1 MKAVEAVQR
10 GGADEMREA
19 LLDNGIRVLTERRP
33 DVRSAAVGVW
43 IEQGSAHETPESAG
57 VSHLMEHLVFKGT
70 ERRSAHEIALSLE
83 SLGGSLDAYTTREHT
98 SYQAHVLDENL
109 PVALDVLA
117 DLVLNPRLDPVDL
130 ELEKDV
136 VVEEI
141 AGVEDTP
148 DDLIFDL
155 HGAEFWNGHTYGRP
169 ILGTRETVRAFHID
183 DLRSLHVERYRGR
196 NIVLGCVGNIEH
208 EEVVER
214 LTELFGGVDAGN
226 ASAGIAE
233 PVGTISGRISV
244 ARDAA
249 QAHVLIG
256 NSTPSYG
263 DPIRNALILI
273 SGAFGGGMSSRLF
286 QRIREELALAYAV
299 YAFQSFYSK
308 AGMAGVYVGTR
319 PEASDDALEAI
330 LGEYAKLF
338 DHGITDDELEQAKS
352 HARGRS
358 ILAME
363 STGARLL
370 RLVGFTLRGE
380 PYRDL
385 DESLARID
393 AVTQDEVSTA
403 CQRFYNPEDLFTLTL
418 GPA

>member
-1 MKAVEAVQR
+1 
-10 GGADEMREA
+10 MREA
-19 LLDNGIRVLTERRP
+19 LLDNGIRVVTERRP

-43 IEQGSAHETPESAG
+43 IEQGSAHESPESAG

-70 ERRSAHEIALSLE
+70 ERRTAHEIALSLE

-98 SYQAHVLDENL
+98 SYQAHVLDEHL
-109 PVALDVLA
+109 PLALDVLA
-117 DLVLNPRLDPVDL
+117 DLVLHPRLDPADL

-136 VVEEI
+136 VIEEI

-155 HGAEFWNGHTYGRP
+155 HGAKFWHGHTYGRP
-169 ILGTRETVRAFHID
+169 ILGTRETVRAFQID
-183 DLRSLHVERYRGR
+183 DLRSLHAERYRGR

-208 EEVVER
+208 DEVLKR
-214 LTELFGGVDAGN
+214 LTQLFGEVDPG
-226 ASAGIAE
+226 SVSPEIVE
-233 PVGTISGRISV
+233 PVETLSGRSSV
-244 ARDAA
+244 VRDAA
-249 QAHVLIG
+249 QAHLVIG
-256 NSTPSYG
+256 NSTPSFT

-299 YAFQSFYSK
+299 YSFQSFYSR

-319 PEASDDALEAI
+319 PEASDEALEVI
-330 LGEYAKLF
+330 LGEYAKLCE
-338 DHGITDDELEQAKS
+338 HGITSEELEQAKS
-352 HARGRS
+352 QAKGRS

-393 AVTQDEVSTA
+393 AVTLDEVSAA
-403 CQRFYNPEDLFTLTL
+403 CRRFYNPEGQFILTL

>member
-1 MKAVEAVQR
+1 
-10 GGADEMREA
+10 MREA
-19 LLDNGIRVLTERRP
+19 LLGNGIRVVTERRS

-43 IEQGSAHETPESAG
+43 VEQGSAHETPESAG

-70 ERRSAHEIALSLE
+70 EHRSAHEIALSLE

-98 SYQAHVLDENL
+98 SYQAHVLDEHL

-136 VVEEI
+136 VIEEI

-183 DLRSLHVERYRGR
+183 DLRSLHAERYQGR

-208 EEVVER
+208 EDVVSR
-214 LTELFGGVDAGN
+214 LTELFGDVHPGR
-226 ASAGIAE
+226 ASPGIAQ
-233 PVGTISGRISV
+233 PMGTNSGRISV
-244 ARDAA
+244 VRDAA
-249 QAHVLIG
+249 QAHVVIG

-263 DPIRNALILI
+263 DPVRIPLILI

-286 QRIREELALAYAV
+286 QRIREELALAYSV
-299 YAFQSFYSK
+299 YSFQSFYSK
-308 AGMAGVYVGTR
+308 AGLAGVYIGTR
-319 PEASDDALEAI
+319 PEASDEALEAI
-330 LGEYAKLF
+330 LGEYAKLCE
-338 DHGITDDELEQAKS
+338 HGIKDGELEQAKS
-352 HARGRS
+352 HAKGRS

-363 STGARLL
+363 STGARLH

-393 AVTQDEVSTA
+393 AVTQDEVRAA
-403 CQRFYNPEDLFTLTL
+403 CQRFYSPEDQFTLTL

>member
-1 MKAVEAVQR
+1 
-10 GGADEMREA
+10 MREA
-19 LLDNGIRVLTERRP
+19 LLDNGIRVVTERRP

-43 IEQGSAHETPESAG
+43 IEQGSAHETPESGG

-70 ERRSAHEIALSLE
+70 EHRTAHEIALSLE

-98 SYQAHVLDENL
+98 SYHAHVLDEHL

-117 DLVLNPRLDPVDL
+117 DLVLHPRLDPADL

-136 VVEEI
+136 VIEEI

-169 ILGTRETVRAFHID
+169 ILGTRETVKAFEID
-183 DLRSLHVERYRGR
+183 ELRSLHSERYGGR

-208 EEVVER
+208 DEVVDR
-214 LTELFGGVDAGN
+214 LTELFGGVDPGS
-226 ASAGIAE
+226 ASPRIEE
-233 PVGTISGRISV
+233 PTDTVSGRSSV
-244 ARDAA
+244 VREAA
-249 QAHVLIG
+249 QAHLVIAHA
-256 NSTPSYG
+256 TPSFA
-263 DPIRNALILI
+263 DPVRNALILI
-273 SGAFGGGMSSRLF
+273 SSAFGGGMSSRLF

-299 YAFQSFYSK
+299 YSFQSFYSK

-319 PEASDDALEAI
+319 PEASEKALEGI
-330 LGEYAKLF
+330 LAEYAKLYE
-338 DHGITDDELEQAKS
+338 DGITAAELEQAKS
-352 HARGRS
+352 HAKGRS

-385 DESLARID
+385 DESLERID
-393 AVTQDEVSTA
+393 AVTLDEVSDA
-403 CQRFYNPEDLFTLTL
+403 CRRFYDPEAQYILSL

>member
-1 MKAVEAVQR
+1 M
-10 GGADEMREA
+10 
-19 LLDNGIRVLTERRP
+19 
-33 DVRSAAVGVW
+33 
-43 IEQGSAHETPESAG
+43 
-57 VSHLMEHLVFKGT
+57 
-70 ERRSAHEIALSLE
+70 
-83 SLGGSLDAYTTREHT
+83 
-98 SYQAHVLDENL
+98 LDEHL

-117 DLVLNPRLDPVDL
+117 DLVLHPRLDPADL

-136 VVEEI
+136 VIEEI

-169 ILGTRETVRAFHID
+169 ILGTRETVKAFEID
-183 DLRSLHVERYRGR
+183 ELRSLHAERYRGR

-208 EEVVER
+208 DEVVDR
-214 LTELFGGVDAGN
+214 LTELFGGVDPGS
-226 ASAGIAE
+226 ASPRIAE
-233 PVGTISGRISV
+233 PTDTISGRSSFV
-244 ARDAA
+244 RDAA
-249 QAHVLIG
+249 QAHLVIG
-256 NSTPSYG
+256 DSSPSFA
-263 DPIRNALILI
+263 DSVRNALILI

-299 YAFQSFYSK
+299 YSFQSFYSK

-319 PEASDDALEAI
+319 PEASEQALEGI
-330 LGEYAKLF
+330 LAEYAKLYE
-338 DHGITDDELEQAKS
+338 DGITAAELEQAKS
-352 HARGRS
+352 HAKGRS

-393 AVTQDEVSTA
+393 AVTLDEVSDA
-403 CQRFYNPEDLFTLTL
+403 CRRFYDPEAQYILSL

>member
-1 MKAVEAVQR
+1 
-10 GGADEMREA
+10 MREA
-19 LLDNGIRVLTERRP
+19 LLDNGIRLITERRP
-33 DVRSAAVGVW
+33 DVRSVAVGVW
-43 IEQGSAHETPESAG
+43 IDQGSAHESLESAG

-70 ERRSAHEIALSLE
+70 ERRTAHEIALSLE

-98 SYQAHVLDENL
+98 SYQAHVLDEHL

-117 DLVLNPRLDPVDL
+117 DLVLHPRLDPADL

-136 VVEEI
+136 VIEEI

-155 HGAEFWNGHTYGRP
+155 HGAEFWRGHTYGRP

-183 DLRSLHVERYRGR
+183 DLCSLHAGRYRGR

-208 EEVVER
+208 DEVLKR
-214 LTELFGGVDAGN
+214 LTELFGGVDPGS
-226 ASAGIAE
+226 ASPGIAE
-233 PVGTISGRISV
+233 PVETLTGRRSV
-244 ARDAA
+244 VRDAA
-249 QAHVLIG
+249 QAHLVIG
-256 NSTPSYG
+256 NSTPSFT
-263 DPIRNALILI
+263 DPIRDALMLI

-286 QRIREELALAYAV
+286 QRIREDLALAYAV
-299 YAFQSFYSK
+299 YSFQSFYSK

-319 PEASDDALEAI
+319 PEASDEALEAI
-330 LGEYAKLF
+330 LGEYAKLCE
-338 DHGITDDELEQAKS
+338 HGIVGEELEQAKS
-352 HARGRS
+352 HAKGRS

-393 AVTQDEVSTA
+393 AVTLNEVGAA
-403 CQRFYNPEDLFTLTL
+403 CRRFYNPEDQFILTL

>member
-1 MKAVEAVQR
+1 
-10 GGADEMREA
+10 MREE
-19 LLDNGIRVLTERRP
+19 LLDNGIRLVTERRP
-33 DVRSAAVGVW
+33 DVRSVAAGVW
-43 IEQGSAHETPESAG
+43 IDQGSAHETSESSG

-70 ERRSAHEIALSLE
+70 ERRTAHEIALSLE

-98 SYQAHVLDENL
+98 SYQAHVLDEHL

-117 DLVLNPRLDPVDL
+117 DLVLHPRLDPADL

-136 VVEEI
+136 VIEEI

-148 DDLIFDL
+148 DDLVFDF
-155 HGAEFWNGHTYGRP
+155 HGAKFWNGHTYGRP
-169 ILGTRETVRAFHID
+169 ILGTRETVRAFQINE
-183 DLRSLHVERYRGR
+183 LRSLHSERYRGR

-208 EEVVER
+208 DEVVNR
-214 LTELFGGVDAGN
+214 LTELFGGVDRGGT
-226 ASAGIAE
+226 SPRIAE
-233 PVGTISGRISV
+233 PTGTISGRSSV
-244 ARDAA
+244 VRDAA
-249 QAHVLIG
+249 QAHLVI
-256 NSTPSYG
+256 SHATPSFT
-263 DPIRNALILI
+263 DPVRDALILI

-299 YAFQSFYSK
+299 YSFQSFYSK

-319 PEASDDALEAI
+319 PEASEQALEGI
-330 LGEYAKLF
+330 LCEYAKLCE
-338 DHGITDDELEQAKS
+338 HGITGEELEQAKS
-352 HARGRS
+352 HAKGRS

-393 AVTQDEVSTA
+393 AVTLEEVKAA
-403 CQRFYNPEDLFTLTL
+403 CQHFYDPEDQYALSL

>member
-1 MKAVEAVQR
+1 
-10 GGADEMREA
+10 MREA
-19 LLDNGIRVLTERRP
+19 LLDNGMRVVTQRRP
-33 DVRSAAVGVW
+33 DVRSIAVGVW
-43 IEQGSAHETPESAG
+43 VEQGSAHETPESAG

-70 ERRSAHEIALSLE
+70 EHRSAHEIALSLE

-98 SYQAHVLDENL
+98 SYQAHVLDEHL

-117 DLVLNPRLDPVDL
+117 DLVVNPRLDPADL

-136 VVEEI
+136 VIEEI

-155 HGAEFWNGHTYGRP
+155 HGAKFWNGHTYGRP

-183 DLRSLHVERYRGR
+183 DLRSLHAERYQGR

-208 EEVVER
+208 EEVMNR
-214 LTELFGGVDAGN
+214 LAELFGEVGTGT
-226 ASAGIAE
+226 ASPVIAE
-233 PVGTISGRISV
+233 PAGTLSGRTSV
-244 ARDAA
+244 VRDAA
-249 QAHVLIG
+249 QAHIVIS
-256 NSTPSYG
+256 NSTPSYT

-299 YAFQSFYSK
+299 YSFQSFYSK
-308 AGMAGVYVGTR
+308 AGLAGVYVGTR
-319 PEASDDALEAI
+319 PEASDDALETI
-330 LGEYAKLF
+330 LGEYAKLCQ
-338 DHGITDDELEQAKS
+338 HGITDRELEQAKS
-352 HARGRS
+352 HAKGRL

-363 STGARLL
+363 STGARLF

-380 PYRDL
+380 PYQDL
-385 DESLARID
+385 EESLARIA
-393 AVTQDEVSTA
+393 AVTQDEVRAA
-403 CQRFYNPEDLFTLTL
+403 CQRFYNPEEQFTLTL
-418 GPA
+418 GPT

>member
-1 MKAVEAVQR
+1 
-10 GGADEMREA
+10 MREA
-19 LLDNGIRVLTERRP
+19 VLDNGIRVVTERRP
-33 DVRSAAVGVW
+33 DVRAAAVGVW
-43 IEQGSAHETPESAG
+43 IDQGSAHESPESGG

-98 SYQAHVLDENL
+98 SYQAHVLDEHL

-117 DLVLNPRLDPVDL
+117 DLVLHPLLDPADL

-136 VVEEI
+136 VIEEI

-155 HGAEFWNGHTYGRP
+155 HGAKFWNDHTYGRP
-169 ILGTRETVRAFHID
+169 ILGTRETVRSLQID
-183 DLRSLHVERYRGR
+183 DMRSLHTERYLGR
-196 NIVLGCVGNIEH
+196 NIVLGCAGNIEH
-208 EEVVER
+208 DEVLSR
-214 LTELFGGVDAGN
+214 LTDLFGGVGPGS
-226 ASAGIAE
+226 ASPEIAE
-233 PVGTISGRISV
+233 PAETLSGRSSV
-244 ARDAA
+244 IRDAA
-249 QAHVLIG
+249 QAHFVIG
-256 NSTPSYG
+256 NSTPSFT
-263 DPIRNALILI
+263 DPIRDALILI

-286 QRIREELALAYAV
+286 QRIREEMALAYAV
-299 YAFQSFYSK
+299 YSFQSFYSK

-319 PEASDDALEAI
+319 PGASEEALEAI
-330 LGEYAKLF
+330 LGEYAKLCRR
-338 DHGITDDELEQAKS
+338 GITGEELEQAKS

-385 DESLARID
+385 DESLGRID
-393 AVTQDEVSTA
+393 AVTVEEVDAA
-403 CQRFYNPEDLFTLTL
+403 CRRFYNPEDQFILSL
-418 GPA
+418 GPE

>member
-1 MKAVEAVQR
+1 
-10 GGADEMREA
+10 MREA
-19 LLDNGIRVLTERRP
+19 LLDNGIRVITERRP

-43 IEQGSAHETPESAG
+43 VEQGSAHESPESAG

-70 ERRSAHEIALSLE
+70 ERRTAHEIALSLE

-98 SYQAHVLDENL
+98 SYQAHVLDEHL

-117 DLVLNPRLDPVDL
+117 DLVLHPRLDPADL

-136 VVEEI
+136 VIEEI

-155 HGAEFWNGHTYGRP
+155 HGAEFWRGHTYGRP
-169 ILGTRETVRAFHID
+169 ILGTRETVRAFQID
-183 DLRSLHVERYRGR
+183 DLRSLHAERYRGR
-196 NIVLGCVGNIEH
+196 NMVLGCVGNIEH
-208 EEVVER
+208 DEVLKR
-214 LTELFGGVDAGN
+214 LTELFGEVDPGS

-233 PVGTISGRISV
+233 PVETSTGRSSFV
-244 ARDAA
+244 RDAA
-249 QAHVLIG
+249 QAHLVIS
-256 NSTPSYG
+256 NSTPSFT
-263 DPIRNALILI
+263 DPIRDALILI

-299 YAFQSFYSK
+299 YSFQSFYSK

-319 PEASDDALEAI
+319 PEASDEALEAI
-330 LGEYAKLF
+330 LGEYAKLCE
-338 DHGITDDELEQAKS
+338 HGIAGEELEQAKS
-352 HARGRS
+352 HAKGRS

-385 DESLARID
+385 DQSLARID
-393 AVTQDEVSTA
+393 AVTPDEVSAA
-403 CQRFYNPEDLFTLTL
+403 CRRFYNPEDQFILTL
-418 GPA
+418 GPE

>member
-1 MKAVEAVQR
+1 
-10 GGADEMREA
+10 MREEV
-19 LLDNGIRVLTERRP
+19 LDNGIRVVTERRP
-33 DVRSAAVGVW
+33 DVRSVAVGVW
-43 IEQGSAHETPESAG
+43 VDQGSAHETPEEAG

-70 ERRSAHEIALSLE
+70 ERRTAHEIALSLE

-98 SYQAHVLDENL
+98 SYQAHVLDEHL

-117 DLVLNPRLDPVDL
+117 DLVLHPRLDPADL
-130 ELEKDV
+130 ELEKNV
-136 VVEEI
+136 VIEEI

-148 DDLIFDL
+148 DDLVFDL
-155 HGAEFWNGHTYGRP
+155 HGEKFWKGHRYGRP
-169 ILGTRETVRAFHID
+169 ILGTRESVRAFQID
-183 DLRSLHVERYRGR
+183 DFRTLHEERYRGR
-196 NIVLGCVGNIEH
+196 NLVLGCVGNIEH
-208 EEVVER
+208 DEVLER
-214 LTELFGGVDAGN
+214 LTALFGDVDPGS
-226 ASAGIAE
+226 ASPPIAE
-233 PVGTISGRISV
+233 PSETVSGRASV
-244 ARDAA
+244 VRDAA
-249 QAHVLIG
+249 QSHLVIS
-256 NSTPSYG
+256 NSTPSYA

-299 YAFQSFYSK
+299 FSFQSFYSK

-319 PEASDDALEAI
+319 PEATEQALEAI
-330 LGEYAKLF
+330 LAEYVKLYEE
-338 DHGITDDELEQAKS
+338 GITAEELEQAKS
-352 HARGRS
+352 HAKGRS

-393 AVTQDEVSTA
+393 AVTLDEATA
-403 CQRFYNPEDLFTLTL
+403 ACHRFYDPVDQYTLSL

>member
-1 MKAVEAVQR
+1 
-10 GGADEMREA
+10 MREA
-19 LLDNGIRVLTERRP
+19 LLDNGIRVVTERRP

-43 IEQGSAHETPESAG
+43 VAHGSAHETAESGG

-70 ERRSAHEIALSLE
+70 GKRSAHEIALSLE
-83 SLGGSLDAYTTREHT
+83 TLGGSLDAYTTREYT
-98 SYQAHVLDENL
+98 SYQAHVLDEHL
-109 PVALDVLA
+109 PVAIDVLS
-117 DLVLNPRLDPVDL
+117 DLVLNPRLDADDL

-136 VVEEI
+136 VIEEI

-155 HGAEFWNGHTYGRP
+155 HGEKFWDGHPYGRP
-169 ILGTRETVRAFHID
+169 ILGTRDSVKAFQID
-183 DLRSLHVERYRGR
+183 DFRSLHEERYRGR

-208 EEVVER
+208 EEVVDHFVD
-214 LTELFGGVDAGN
+214 LFGGVAAGE
-226 ASAGIAE
+226 ASPEVAE
-233 PVGTISGRISV
+233 PTGTISGRTAV
-244 ARDAA
+244 VRDAA
-249 QAHVLIG
+249 QAHVVIG
-256 NSTPSYG
+256 NSTPPYS
-263 DPIRNALILI
+263 DPIRNALILV

-286 QRIREELALAYAV
+286 QRIREEMALAYTV

-319 PEASDDALEAI
+319 PDATEEAVEGI
-330 LGEYAKLF
+330 LSEYTKLCEK
-338 DHGITDDELEQAKS
+338 GIAVEELAQAKS
-352 HARGRS
+352 HAKGRS

-370 RLVGFTLRGE
+370 RLAGFVLRGE

-393 AVTQDEVSTA
+393 AVTYDEVSAA
-403 CQRFYNPEDLFTLTL
+403 CRQFFNPEDQFILTL
-418 GPA
+418 GPS

>member
-1 MKAVEAVQR
+1 
-10 GGADEMREA
+10 MREA
-19 LLDNGIRVLTERRP
+19 LLDNGIRIITERRP

-43 IEQGSAHETPESAG
+43 VHQGSAHETPDMAG

-98 SYQAHVLDENL
+98 SYQAHVLDKDL

-117 DLVLNPRLDPVDL
+117 DLVLHPRLDPADL

-136 VVEEI
+136 VIEEI
-141 AGVEDTP
+141 AGAEDTP
-148 DDLIFDL
+148 DDLVFDL
-155 HGAEFWNGHTYGRP
+155 HAEKFWNGHTYGRP
-169 ILGTRETVRAFHID
+169 ILGTRETVRSFQID
-183 DLRSLHVERYRGR
+183 DLRSLHEERYRGR

-208 EEVVER
+208 EEVVNR
-214 LTELFGGVDAGN
+214 LTELFGEVDPGS
-226 ASAGIAE
+226 ASPRIAE
-233 PVGTISGRISV
+233 PAETVSGRISV
-244 ARDAA
+244 VRDTA
-249 QAHVLIG
+249 QAHLVIG
-256 NSTPSYG
+256 NSTPSYA
-263 DPIRNALILI
+263 DPIRNALVLV

-299 YAFQSFYSK
+299 YSFQSFFSK

-319 PEASDDALEAI
+319 PEASEQALEGI
-330 LGEYAKLF
+330 LAEYTKLYEG
-338 DHGITDDELEQAKS
+338 GITGEELEQAKS

-393 AVTQDEVSTA
+393 AVTLDEVSAA
-403 CQRFYNPEDLFTLTL
+403 CQRFYDPADQYTLTL
-418 GPA
+418 GPE

>member
-1 MKAVEAVQR
+1 
-10 GGADEMREA
+10 MREA
-19 LLDNGIRVLTERRP
+19 LLDNGIRLVTERRP
-33 DVRSAAVGVW
+33 DVRSVAVGVW
-43 IEQGSAHETPESAG
+43 IDQGSAHETSESSG

-70 ERRSAHEIALSLE
+70 ERRTAHEIALSLE

-98 SYQAHVLDENL
+98 SYQAHVLDEHL

-117 DLVLNPRLDPVDL
+117 DLVLHPRLDPTDL

-136 VVEEI
+136 VIEEI

-148 DDLIFDL
+148 DDLVFDL
-155 HGAEFWNGHTYGRP
+155 HGAKFWNGHTYGRP
-169 ILGTRETVRAFHID
+169 ILGTRQTVRAFQID
-183 DLRSLHVERYRGR
+183 ELRSLHSERYRGR
-196 NIVLGCVGNIEH
+196 NMVLGCVGNIEH
-208 EEVVER
+208 DEVVNR
-214 LTELFGGVDAGN
+214 LTELFGGVDPGS
-226 ASAGIAE
+226 ASPRIAE
-233 PVGTISGRISV
+233 PTGTISGRSSV
-244 ARDAA
+244 VRDAA
-249 QAHVLIG
+249 QAHLVIS
-256 NSTPSYG
+256 NTTPSFT
-263 DPIRNALILI
+263 DPVRDALILI

-299 YAFQSFYSK
+299 YSFQSFYSK

-319 PEASDDALEAI
+319 PEASEQALEGI
-330 LGEYAKLF
+330 LCEYAKLCER
-338 DHGITDDELEQAKS
+338 GITGEELEQAKS
-352 HARGRS
+352 HAKGRS

-385 DESLARID
+385 DESLTRID
-393 AVTQDEVSTA
+393 AVTLEEVRTA
-403 CQRFYNPEDLFTLTL
+403 CQRFYNPEDQYALSL

>member
-1 MKAVEAVQR
+1 
-10 GGADEMREA
+10 MREA
-19 LLDNGIRVLTERRP
+19 LLDNGIRLVTERRP
-33 DVRSAAVGVW
+33 DVRSVAVGVW
-43 IEQGSAHETPESAG
+43 IDQGSAHETSESSG

-70 ERRSAHEIALSLE
+70 ERRTAHEIALSLE

-98 SYQAHVLDENL
+98 SYQAHVLDEHL

-117 DLVLNPRLDPVDL
+117 DLVLHPRLDPADL

-136 VVEEI
+136 VIEEI

-148 DDLIFDL
+148 DDLVFDL
-155 HGAEFWNGHTYGRP
+155 HGAKFWNGHTYGRP
-169 ILGTRETVRAFHID
+169 ILGTRETVRAFQID
-183 DLRSLHVERYRGR
+183 ELRSLHSERYQGR
-196 NIVLGCVGNIEH
+196 NMVLGCVGNIEH
-208 EEVVER
+208 DEVVSR
-214 LTELFGGVDAGN
+214 LTELFGGVDPGS
-226 ASAGIAE
+226 ASPRIAE
-233 PVGTISGRISV
+233 PTETISGRGSV
-244 ARDAA
+244 VRDAA
-249 QAHVLIG
+249 QAHLVI
-256 NSTPSYG
+256 SHATPSFA
-263 DPIRNALILI
+263 DPVRDALILI

-299 YAFQSFYSK
+299 YSFQSFYSK

-319 PEASDDALEAI
+319 PEASEQALGGI
-330 LGEYAKLF
+330 LCEYAKLCE
-338 DHGITDDELEQAKS
+338 HGITGEELEQAKS
-352 HARGRS
+352 HAKGRS

-385 DESLARID
+385 DESLTRID
-393 AVTQDEVSTA
+393 AVTLEEVSTA
-403 CQRFYNPEDLFTLTL
+403 CQRFYNPEDQYTLSL

>member
-1 MKAVEAVQR
+1 
-10 GGADEMREA
+10 MREA
-19 LLDNGIRVLTERRP
+19 LLDNGIRVVTERRP
-33 DVRSAAVGVW
+33 DVRSAAAGVW
-43 IEQGSAHETPESAG
+43 IEQGSAHETPESGG

-70 ERRSAHEIALSLE
+70 ERRTAHEIALSLE

-98 SYQAHVLDENL
+98 SYQAHVLDEHL

-117 DLVLNPRLDPVDL
+117 DLVLHPRLDPADL

-136 VVEEI
+136 VIEEI

-169 ILGTRETVRAFHID
+169 ILGTRETVKAFEID
-183 DLRSLHVERYRGR
+183 ELRSLHAERYRGR

-208 EEVVER
+208 DEVVDQ
-214 LTELFGGVDAGN
+214 LTELFGGVDPGS
-226 ASAGIAE
+226 ASPRIAE
-233 PVGTISGRISV
+233 PTDTISGRSSV
-244 ARDAA
+244 VRDAA
-249 QAHVLIG
+249 QAHLVIAHA
-256 NSTPSYG
+256 TPSFA
-263 DPIRNALILI
+263 DPVRNALILI

-299 YAFQSFYSK
+299 YSFQSFYSK

-319 PEASDDALEAI
+319 PEASERALEGI
-330 LGEYAKLF
+330 LAEYAKLYE
-338 DHGITDDELEQAKS
+338 DGITATELEQAKS
-352 HARGRS
+352 HAKGRS

-385 DESLARID
+385 DESLARIE
-393 AVTQDEVSTA
+393 AVTLDEVSDA
-403 CQRFYNPEDLFTLTL
+403 CRRFYDPEAQYILSL

>member
-1 MKAVEAVQR
+1 
-10 GGADEMREA
+10 MREA
-19 LLDNGIRVLTERRP
+19 LLDNGIRFVTERRP

-43 IEQGSAHETPESAG
+43 VEQGSAHETPESAG

-70 ERRSAHEIALSLE
+70 EHRSAHEIALSLE
-83 SLGGSLDAYTTREHT
+83 SLGGNLDAYTTREFT
-98 SYQAHVLDENL
+98 SYQAHVLDEHL
-109 PVALDVLA
+109 SVALDVLA
-117 DLVLNPRLDPVDL
+117 DLVLSPRLDPADL

-136 VVEEI
+136 VIEEI

-169 ILGTRETVRAFHID
+169 ILGTRATVRAFHID
-183 DLRSLHVERYRGR
+183 DLRSLHAERYRGR

-208 EEVVER
+208 EEVASR
-214 LTELFGGVDAGN
+214 FAELFGDVDLGS
-226 ASAGIAE
+226 ASPGIAQ
-233 PVGTISGRISV
+233 PMATKSGRISV
-244 ARDAA
+244 VRDAA
-249 QAHVLIG
+249 QAHVVIG
-256 NSTPSYG
+256 NLTPSYG

-286 QRIREELALAYAV
+286 QRIREELALTYSV
-299 YAFQSFYSK
+299 YSFQSFYSK
-308 AGMAGVYVGTR
+308 AGLAGVYVGTR
-319 PEASDDALEAI
+319 PEASDEALEAI
-330 LGEYAKLF
+330 LGEYAKLCE
-338 DHGITDDELEQAKS
+338 HGITDGELEQAKS
-352 HARGRS
+352 HAKGRS

-393 AVTQDEVSTA
+393 AVTQDEVREA
-403 CQRFYNPEDLFTLTL
+403 CQRFYNPEDQFTLTL

>member
-1 MKAVEAVQR
+1 
-10 GGADEMREA
+10 MREA
-19 LLDNGIRVLTERRP
+19 LLDNGIRLVTERRP
-33 DVRSAAVGVW
+33 DVRSVAVGVW
-43 IEQGSAHETPESAG
+43 IDQGSAHETSESSG

-70 ERRSAHEIALSLE
+70 ERRTAHEIALSLE

-98 SYQAHVLDENL
+98 SYQAHVLDEHL

-117 DLVLNPRLDPVDL
+117 DLVLHPRLDPADL

-136 VVEEI
+136 VIEEI

-148 DDLIFDL
+148 DDMVFDL
-155 HGAEFWNGHTYGRP
+155 HGAKFWNGHTYGRP
-169 ILGTRETVRAFHID
+169 ILGTRQTVRAFQID
-183 DLRSLHVERYRGR
+183 ELRSLHSERYRGR
-196 NIVLGCVGNIEH
+196 NMVLGCVGNIEH
-208 EEVVER
+208 DEVVNR
-214 LTELFGGVDAGN
+214 LTELFGGVDPGS
-226 ASAGIAE
+226 ASPRIAE
-233 PVGTISGRISV
+233 PTGTISGRSSV
-244 ARDAA
+244 VRDAA
-249 QAHVLIG
+249 QAHLVIS
-256 NSTPSYG
+256 NTTPSFT
-263 DPIRNALILI
+263 DPVRDALILI

-299 YAFQSFYSK
+299 YSFQSFYSK

-319 PEASDDALEAI
+319 PEASEQALEGI
-330 LGEYAKLF
+330 LCEYAKLCER
-338 DHGITDDELEQAKS
+338 GITGEELEQAKS
-352 HARGRS
+352 HAKGRS

-393 AVTQDEVSTA
+393 AVTLEEVRAA
-403 CQRFYNPEDLFTLTL
+403 CQRFYNPEDQYALSL

>member
-1 MKAVEAVQR
+1 
-10 GGADEMREA
+10 
-19 LLDNGIRVLTERRP
+19 
-33 DVRSAAVGVW
+33 
-43 IEQGSAHETPESAG
+43 
-57 VSHLMEHLVFKGT
+57 MEHLVFKGT

-83 SLGGSLDAYTTREHT
+83 SLGGSLDAYTTREFT
-98 SYQAHVLDENL
+98 SYQAHVLDEHL

-117 DLVLNPRLDPVDL
+117 DLVLNPRMDPADL

-136 VVEEI
+136 VIEEV

-183 DLRSLHVERYRGR
+183 DLRSLHAERYRGR

-208 EEVVER
+208 EEVVGW
-214 LTELFGGVDAGN
+214 LAELFGGVDAGT
-226 ASAGIAE
+226 ASPGIAE

-249 QAHVLIG
+249 QVHVVIS
-256 NSTPSYG
+256 NSTPSYT
-263 DPIRNALILI
+263 DPVRDALILI

-299 YAFQSFYSK
+299 YSFQSFYSK
-308 AGMAGVYVGTR
+308 AGMAGVYVGTG

-330 LGEYAKLF
+330 LGEYAKLYE
-338 DHGITDDELEQAKS
+338 HGITDEELEQAKS

-385 DESLARID
+385 DQSLARIE
-393 AVTQDEVSTA
+393 AVTQDEVSVA

>member
-1 MKAVEAVQR
+1 
-10 GGADEMREA
+10 MREA
-19 LLDNGIRVLTERRP
+19 LLDNGIRVITERRP
-33 DVRSAAVGVW
+33 DVRSVAVGVW
-43 IEQGSAHETPESAG
+43 IDQGSAHESPESAG

-70 ERRSAHEIALSLE
+70 ERRTAHEIALSLE
-83 SLGGSLDAYTTREHT
+83 SVGGSLDAYTTREHT
-98 SYQAHVLDENL
+98 SYQAHVLDEHL

-117 DLVLNPRLDPVDL
+117 DLVLHPRLDPADL

-136 VVEEI
+136 VIEEI

-155 HGAEFWNGHTYGRP
+155 HGAKLWNGHTYGRP
-169 ILGTRETVRAFHID
+169 ILGTRETVRGFQID
-183 DLRSLHVERYRGR
+183 ELRSLHSERYRGR
-196 NIVLGCVGNIEH
+196 NIVLGCVGNFEH
-208 EEVVER
+208 EEVVNR
-214 LTELFGGVDAGN
+214 LAEVFGEVAPGQ
-226 ASAGIAE
+226 ASPRIAE
-233 PVGTISGRISV
+233 PEATISGRTSV
-244 ARDAA
+244 VRDAA
-249 QAHVLIG
+249 QAHLVIG
-256 NSTPSYG
+256 NSTPPYS

-299 YAFQSFYSK
+299 FSFQSFYSK
-308 AGMAGVYVGTR
+308 AGLAGVYVGTR
-319 PEASDDALEAI
+319 PEACERALEGI
-330 LGEYAKLF
+330 LSEYAKLYE
-338 DHGITDDELEQAKS
+338 HGIKSEELEQAKS
-352 HARGRS
+352 HAKGRS

-385 DESLARID
+385 DESLARIE
-393 AVTQDEVSTA
+393 AVTLEEVNAA
-403 CQRFYNPEDLFTLTL
+403 CRRFYNPEDQFTLSL

>member
-1 MKAVEAVQR
+1 
-10 GGADEMREA
+10 MREE
-19 LLDNGIRVLTERRP
+19 LLDNGIRLVTERRP
-33 DVRSAAVGVW
+33 DVRSVAVGVW
-43 IEQGSAHETPESAG
+43 IEQGSAHETPESGG

-70 ERRSAHEIALSLE
+70 ERRTAHEIALSLE
-83 SLGGSLDAYTTREHT
+83 SLGGTLDAYTSREYT
-98 SYQAHVLDENL
+98 SFQAHVLDEHL

-117 DLVLNPRLDPVDL
+117 DLVLNPLLDERDL

-136 VVEEI
+136 VIEEI

-155 HGAEFWNGHTYGRP
+155 HGAKFWNGHTYGRP
-169 ILGTRETVRAFHID
+169 ILGTRESVRAFQID
-183 DLRSLHVERYRGR
+183 DLRSLHSERYRGR

-208 EEVVER
+208 EEVVSQ
-214 LTELFGGVDAGN
+214 LAELFGGVEPGTAAPGIVEPAG
-226 ASAGIAE
+226 
-233 PVGTISGRISV
+233 TTSGRVSV
-244 ARDAA
+244 TRDAA
-249 QAHVLIG
+249 QAHLVIG
-256 NSTPSYG
+256 NSTPSFT
-263 DPIRNALILI
+263 DPIRDALILI

-299 YAFQSFYSK
+299 YSFQSFYSK
-308 AGMAGVYVGTR
+308 AGWAGVYVGTR
-319 PEASDDALEAI
+319 PEASDEALEGI
-330 LGEYAKLF
+330 LSEYVKLCE
-338 DHGITDDELEQAKS
+338 HGITDVELEQAKS
-352 HARGRS
+352 HAKGRS

-385 DESLARID
+385 DESLTRID
-393 AVTQDEVSTA
+393 AVTLDEVGAA
-403 CQRFYNPEDLFTLTL
+403 CQRYYNPEDQFTLTL